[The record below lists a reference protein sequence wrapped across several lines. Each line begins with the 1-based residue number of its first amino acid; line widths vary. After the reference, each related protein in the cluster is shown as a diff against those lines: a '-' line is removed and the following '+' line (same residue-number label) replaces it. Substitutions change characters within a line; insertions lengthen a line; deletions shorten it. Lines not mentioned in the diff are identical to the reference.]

1 MMAAVGTHFDDTVG
15 ELGEAVEVCRRA
27 KHRAGYFAAL
37 YWRTTKA
44 VRARADAGRFDDRD
58 RMERFANTFAERY
71 LVAFRAWQNDGR
83 MTESWKLAFE
93 TASKHRPIVLQHLVL
108 GMSAHI
114 NLDLGIVAADMARD
128 APGGLTSLRF
138 DFDLINDVLAEELDA
153 SQACVDRVSPFI
165 GLADRVGLRSD
176 EALGGF
182 ALRVARQGA
191 WQSAEQLS
199 KCTADER
206 DAAIARRDQAVA
218 KFASGLVHP
227 GGLLG
232 VAMAVVRVG
241 ERHSVPKVIDALST

>member
-1 MMAAVGTHFDDTVG
+1 
-15 ELGEAVEVCRRA
+15 
-27 KHRAGYFAAL
+27 
-37 YWRTTKA
+37 
-44 VRARADAGRFDDRD
+44 
-58 RMERFANTFAERY
+58 
-71 LVAFRAWQNDGR
+71 
-83 MTESWKLAFE
+83 
-93 TASKHRPIVLQHLVL
+93 
-108 GMSAHI
+108 MSAHI

-191 WQSAEQLS
+191 WHSAEQLS

>member
-1 MMAAVGTHFDDTVG
+1 MGTHFDDTVG

-44 VRARADAGRFDDRD
+44 VRARAESGRFEDRD
-58 RMERFANTFAERY
+58 RMERFANSFAQRY
-71 LVAFRAWQNDGR
+71 LAAFRAWQSDAP
-83 MTESWKLAFE
+83 MSESWKLAFD
-93 TASKHRPIVLQHLVL
+93 TAAKHRPIVLQHLVL

-114 NLDLGIVAADMARD
+114 NLDLGIVVADMARD

-138 DFDLINDVLAEELDA
+138 DFDLINDVLSEELDA

-165 GLADRVGLRSD
+165 GLADRLGLGSD

-182 ALRVARQGA
+182 ALRVARRGA
-191 WQSAEQLS
+191 WQSAEELS
-199 KCTADER
+199 KCTVTER
-206 DAAIARRDQAVA
+206 DAAIVRRDQAVA
-218 KFASGLVHP
+218 KFSSGLVHP